1 MTSKQ
6 ALEELKKLGSES
18 VKKILVKHGA
28 KEPLYGVKVE
38 DLKKLQKKLK
48 SDHSL
53 ALELYNSGVGDA
65 MYLAGLMANGAAMSK
80 KELQDW
86 AVKANWSMISE
97 YSVAWVAAESKWGW
111 ELALEWINS
120 PKENIASA
128 GWSTLSSIVSI
139 KQDSELNIAELK
151 KLLIRVQKEIHKAQ
165 NRVCYTMNG
174 FVIAVGGFVWEL
186 TDMAIKTA
194 QNIGEVTVDVG
205 GTACKVPAAA
215 DYINKMKQKGSI
227 GKKRKTAKC

>member
-1 MTSKQ
+1 MTAKQ
-6 ALEELKKLGSES
+6 TLEELKKLGSES

-28 KEPLYGVKVE
+28 KEPFYGVKVE

-53 ALELYNSGVGDA
+53 AVELYNTGVGDA
-65 MYLAGLMANGAAMSK
+65 MYLAGLMANGDDMSK
-80 KELQDW
+80 KELQNW
-86 AVKANWSMISE
+86 AEKANWSMISE
-97 YSVAWVAAESKWGW
+97 YSVAWVTAESKYGW

-139 KQDSELNIAELK
+139 KQDNELNIAELK
-151 KLLIRVQKEIHKAQ
+151 KLLGRVQKEIRNVK
-165 NRVCYTMNG
+165 NRVCYTMNA
-174 FVIAVGGFVWEL
+174 FVIAVGSFVPEL
-186 TDMAIKTA
+186 TDAAIKTA
-194 QNIGEVTVDVG
+194 ANIGEISVNVD
-205 GTACKVPAAA
+205 GTACKVPNAA

>member
-1 MTSKQ
+1 MTVKQ
-6 ALEELKKLGSES
+6 ALEELKKMGSES
-18 VKKILVKHGA
+18 VKKIFIKHGA
-28 KEPLYGVKVE
+28 KEPVYGVKVE
-38 DLKKLQKKLK
+38 DLKRLQKKLK
-48 SDHSL
+48 NDHSL
-53 ALELYNSGVGDA
+53 ALELYNTGVGDA
-65 MYLAGLMANGAAMSK
+65 MYLAGLMANGAEMNK

-86 AVKANWSMISE
+86 AEKANWSMISE
-97 YSVAWVAAESKWGW
+97 YSVAWVAAESKYGW

-139 KQDSELNIAELK
+139 KEDKELNIAELK
-151 KLLIRVQKEIHKAQ
+151 KLLARVQKEIHKAQ

-174 FVIAVGGFVWEL
+174 FVIAVGSYVREL
-186 TDMAIKTA
+186 TDAATKTA
-194 QNIGEVTVDVG
+194 ENIGEVTVDVG

>member
-1 MTSKQ
+1 MTAKQ
-6 ALEELKKLGSES
+6 TLEELKTLGSEG
-18 VKKILVKHGA
+18 VKKIFLKHGA

-53 ALELYNSGVGDA
+53 ALELYSSGIGDA
-65 MYLAGLMANGAAMSK
+65 MYLAGLMANGPEMSK
-80 KELQDW
+80 KQLQDW
-86 AVKANWSMISE
+86 AEKANWSMISE

-139 KQDSELNIAELK
+139 KQDSELNITELK